1 MNCMLKLIFRGLYID
16 HNFVKVFCLH
26 LIRQE
31 TSLLSELPFG
41 YKFLK
46 FLVNSFKVDK
56 EAIETFK
63 D

>member
-1 MNCMLKLIFRGLYID
+1 M
-16 HNFVKVFCLH
+16 
-26 LIRQE
+26 
-31 TSLLSELPFG
+31 SELPFG

-46 FLVNSFKVDK
+46 FMISSFKVDK